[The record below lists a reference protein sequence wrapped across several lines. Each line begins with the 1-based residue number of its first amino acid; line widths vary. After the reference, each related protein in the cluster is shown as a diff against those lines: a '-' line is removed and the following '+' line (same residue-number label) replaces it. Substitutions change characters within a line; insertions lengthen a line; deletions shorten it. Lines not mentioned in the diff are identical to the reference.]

1 MICKSL
7 FCNRE
12 IIDEHGS
19 REYCNN
25 NNRCKN
31 KHHAA
36 IKKQELLR
44 YREEESFKLRREVA
58 INKLRILCKDR
69 KVIEIPFTE
78 FEMMSLDLTEPF
90 FKQPRA
96 ESERIFYNFFFEEFK
111 LRYSVMSE
119 MIRIV
124 RYKKMY
130 V

>member
-1 MICKSL
+1 MKCKSL

-69 KVIEIPFTE
+69 KEIEIPFTE
-78 FEMMSLDLTEPF
+78 FEMMNLDLTEPF
-90 FKQPRA
+90 FEPRYRQYT
-96 ESERIFYNFFFEEFK
+96 SYYCYFFFDEFK
-111 LRYSVMSE
+111 LRFSKLSE

-124 RYKKMY
+124 RCKKMY